1 MENKKDPQLNM
12 EDELK
17 AENNLLKLKLGL
29 EHGMKMDETD
39 TSMLSPDIE
48 NQWLKSVYAFEQQ
61 FKDAKKVKVFDRIG
75 RPAFKKW
82 DTLTPAEVHAE
93 LSRLHVLME
102 SHGLQLDVICK
113 YDDAVIYKFI
123 TEELFEKEMDDMN
136 VPGMTWH
143 FIYEEF
149 YPNHDHDLRRYASD
163 FVKAIFK
170 RPWNEEFDD
179 IAFASNV
186 VFSGAEYDRRRISS
200 IIKVFQEAHESR
212 RLKKFRIRDVTVGAQ
227 LTKAE
232 VHADMLWSGKM
243 KHGENVRHKGV
254 CRFDFVRAYDYWA
267 ISEFYIPGFTK

>member
-1 MENKKDPQLNM
+1 MENRKDPQINT

-29 EHGMKMDETD
+29 EHGMKMDETNS
-39 TSMLSPDIE
+39 SMLSPDVE

-61 FKDAKKVKVFDRIG
+61 FKHAKKVKVFDRIG
-75 RPAFKKW
+75 RPAFKRL
-82 DTLTPAEVHAE
+82 DTLTPTEVHAE

-102 SHGLQLDVICK
+102 NHGLQLDVICK
-113 YDDAVIYKFI
+113 YDDAVIYRFI
-123 TEELFEKEMDDMN
+123 TEELFEKEMDDMY

-149 YPNHDHDLRRYASD
+149 YPNHDYDLRRHAND
-163 FVKAIFK
+163 FVRAIFK
-170 RPWNEEFDD
+170 RSWNEEFDD

-186 VFSGAEYDRRRISS
+186 LFSGVEYDRRRISS

-212 RLKKFRIRDVTVGAQ
+212 RVKKFRIRDITIETEV
-227 LTKAE
+227 TKAT
-232 VHADMLWSGKM
+232 VHADILWSGKM
-243 KHGENVRHKGV
+243 KHGENVRYKGG

-267 ISEFYIPGFTK
+267 IHEFYIPGFTK